1 VGDAKK
7 MDFNLIYNI
16 IVALTIL
23 GLISTFLYVV
33 FGSEKGEEE

>member
-1 VGDAKK
+1 MCDVK

-16 IVALTIL
+16 IVVLTIL
-23 GLISTFLYVV
+23 GLMSAFLYVV

>member
-1 VGDAKK
+1 

-23 GLISTFLYVV
+23 ALISSFLYIV
-33 FGSEKGEEE
+33 FGSDKRDEE